1 MPLWAASSKTPE
13 DGLGGALNGGSELG
27 ENKKMV
33 FVTGGH
39 GFVGSHVVHLL
50 VERGYSVRLL
60 VRKSSK
66 TYRVDDLPVEKFIG
80 DILDLES
87 MREGMSGCEFC
98 VHLAGISAYKD
109 MQEDWTI
116 PTIVDGTR
124 NVFELA
130 KQLGLKRVVYIGSGI
145 TYASYDRERV
155 ANEDSPFLLADSGL
169 FYAIG
174 KHKADAVVDEYVAAG
189 LDVVVAIPMET
200 YGPND
205 DQFLTTGYLKEAI
218 NGWPAMATR
227 GGTSFAHVDDVAEG
241 ICLALESGKA
251 GERYILGGENAT
263 IKEIIE
269 LTLDV
274 AGKPKSVLVLPTG
287 ITKFVLRSLFNL
299 GLPSP
304 EHPNAVDYGVLYGFT
319 TSDKAKRELGYNPR
333 PSRAVIESTVD
344 WLRQEGHIS

>member
-1 MPLWAASSKTPE
+1 MGDQKKT
-13 DGLGGALNGGSELG
+13 
-27 ENKKMV
+27 V

-39 GFVGSHVVHLL
+39 GFVGSHVVRNL
-50 VERGYSVRLL
+50 VDRGYAIRLL
-60 VRKSSK
+60 VRKTSK
-66 TYRVDDLPVEKFIG
+66 THRVDDLPVEMFMG
-80 DILDLES
+80 DILDMES
-87 MREGMSGCEFC
+87 MREGMTGCEFC

-116 PTIVDGTR
+116 PTIVEGTT
-124 NVFELA
+124 NVFALA
-130 KQLGLKRVVYIGSGI
+130 KELGLARVVYIGSGI
-145 TYASYDRERV
+145 TYASYDQDRV

-174 KHKADAVVDEYVAAG
+174 KHKADAVVDQYVSDG
-189 LDVVVAIPMET
+189 LDIVVAIPMET
-200 YGPND
+200 YGPHD

-218 NGWPAMATR
+218 NSWPALATR

-241 ICLALESGKA
+241 ICLSLENGKA

-269 LTLDV
+269 LTLQV
-274 AGKPKSVLVLPTG
+274 AGTPKSVVVLPTG

-304 EHPNAVDYGVLYGFT
+304 EHPNAVDYGTLYGFT
-319 TSDKAKRELGYNPR
+319 TSEKAKRELGYNPR